1 MAFLGQQMQIN
12 WGIKHPNSKTK
23 NSERKVDFVFAVITH
38 RLYHTSLT
46 WIGHSCFCIILAV
59 WRRKMLWKICVPL
72 FHVENVFHCTLL
84 KGSIKLHSAV
94 GGSASFCPGD
104 KLSSDRDPLVYI
116 CSRWGLEAGRNTPY
130 THHCEFSALEFLAL
144 ELFALSS
151 STILT
156 LLWCLSPDQLLW

>member
-1 MAFLGQQMQIN
+1 MASF
-12 WGIKHPNSKTK
+12 
-23 NSERKVDFVFAVITH
+23 
-38 RLYHTSLT
+38 RLLDAEYLFTFKSQFCPDLT
-46 WIGHSCFCIILAV
+46 DATVLEWL
-59 WRRKMLWKICVPL
+59 
-72 FHVENVFHCTLL
+72 
-84 KGSIKLHSAV
+84 IKLHSAV

-156 LLWCLSPDQLLW
+156 LL